1 MLMLKTVTVLEAISK
16 RRRTARPAAHT
27 GLSKNTIFAATHS
40 AEDALVLLDATANG
54 LTAEHAAERLD
65 AAGPNTIEAPTKTLA
80 RRIADAFVD
89 PFAGILAA
97 LALVSL
103 YIDVLAVPEP
113 QRDPSTV
120 IVIGIM
126 LLVSGGM
133 KFIQEAR
140 SGNAAEALKDLVSNT
155 CTALRDGERVEIPF
169 DELVPGDVIRL
180 SAGDMVPA
188 DARVITAR
196 DLFVIESALTGE
208 SEAVEKTTAITVVE
222 SADGSALPLSA
233 CKNIVFTGT
242 SVQNGTAIALVVA
255 TGSDTY
261 LGGIAKMLNGRGE
274 KSAFDRGVSSVS
286 MLLVR
291 LMLVMAP
298 AVFAI
303 NAATKGNVIDAL
315 LFATSVA
322 VGITPQMLPV
332 IVTTSLS
339 QGAKD
344 LARRQVIVKELP
356 AIQNLGAMDVLC
368 CDKTDTLTE
377 DRIVLERYLNTD
389 GNEDARVLRHAFLNS
404 FFQTGLKNLIDLA
417 VIDRADVTPSTV
429 APDSMLGQS
438 LRDRYT
444 KVDEV
449 PFDFSRRRLSVVVA
463 DVQGKTQ
470 MVTKGAAEEM
480 LEICSFVEVD
490 GVAQPLTEDKLAQ
503 IRKQIAGLNA
513 EGLRVI
519 AVAQKTNPRC
529 VGEFGIA
536 DECDMVL
543 MGFLAFLDPPK
554 ASAAGAVAT
563 LEAKGVADEVAV
575 IPLDPKKEEC
585 ATVCEQ
591 IGIDASNV
599 LLGSE
604 IDALDDA
611 ELAERAEKTHL
622 FAKLSPLQKARLVR
636 VMRELLG
643 HTVGFM
649 GDGINDAA
657 AMRASDCGIS
667 VDSAVDIAKES
678 ADIILLQKDLGVLE
692 RGIIEGRRTYG
703 NLLKYLKTTVSSN
716 FGNVLSVTVASL
728 FLPFL
733 PMSALQLVLLSLVY
747 EIVCIA
753 LPWDTVDDAWTARP
767 RAWDAASIK
776 GFMLELGPVSSLFDI
791 VTFAALFFV
800 VCPAAVGAS
809 WSELAAAGDVAGMAT
824 FAALFQSGWFVESMW
839 SQTLVIH
846 MLRSP
851 RLPSPRDHAA
861 PALCALTVLG
871 LALVTWLP
879 ASPIA
884 DALGL
889 MTLPASFFALLIGI
903 VTAYIALTQ
912 LAKRRYIARHG
923 ELL

>member
-54 LTAEHAAERLD
+54 LTVEQATERLN
-65 AAGPNTIEAPTKTLA
+65 AVGPNTIEATTKTLD
-80 RRIADAFVD
+80 RRIADAFID

-155 CTALRDGERVEIPF
+155 CTALRDGGRIEIPF

-188 DARVITAR
+188 DARIITAR

-208 SEAVEKTTAITVVE
+208 SEAVEKTTAVTVVE
-222 SADGSALPLSA
+222 GADGSALPLSA

-242 SVQNGTAIALVVA
+242 SVQNGAAMALVVA

-344 LARRQVIVKELP
+344 LARRQFIVKELP
-356 AIQNLGAMDVLC
+356 AIQNLGAMD
-368 CDKTDTLTE
+368 
-377 DRIVLERYLNTD
+377 
-389 GNEDARVLRHAFLNS
+389 VLRHAFLNS

-463 DVQGKTQ
+463 DAQGKTQ

-480 LEICSFVEVD
+480 LEICSFVEID
-490 GVAQPLTEDKLAQ
+490 GIAQPLTDEKLAQ

-563 LEAKGVADEVAV
+563 LEAKGVAVKVLTGDNDRVA
-575 IPLDPKKEEC
+575 

-622 FAKLSPLQKARLVR
+622 FTKLSPLQKARLVR
-636 VMRELLG
+636 VMREMLG

-800 VCPAAVGAS
+800 VCPAAVDAS
-809 WSELAAAGDVAGMAT
+809 WSELAAAGDVTGMAT

-839 SQTLVIH
+839 SQTLVVH

-851 RLPSPRDHAA
+851 HLPSPRDHAA
-861 PALCALTVLG
+861 PALCVLTVLG

-889 MTLPASFFALLIGI
+889 MPLPTSFFGLLIGI

>member
-1 MLMLKTVTVLEAISK
+1 M
-16 RRRTARPAAHT
+16 
-27 GLSKNTIFAATHS
+27 
-40 AEDALVLLDATANG
+40 
-54 LTAEHAAERLD
+54 
-65 AAGPNTIEAPTKTLA
+65 
-80 RRIADAFVD
+80 
-89 PFAGILAA
+89 
-97 LALVSL
+97 
-103 YIDVLAVPEP
+103 
-113 QRDPSTV
+113 
-120 IVIGIM
+120 
-126 LLVSGGM
+126 
-133 KFIQEAR
+133 
-140 SGNAAEALKDLVSNT
+140 
-155 CTALRDGERVEIPF
+155 
-169 DELVPGDVIRL
+169 
-180 SAGDMVPA
+180 
-188 DARVITAR
+188 
-196 DLFVIESALTGE
+196 
-208 SEAVEKTTAITVVE
+208 
-222 SADGSALPLSA
+222 
-233 CKNIVFTGT
+233 
-242 SVQNGTAIALVVA
+242 
-255 TGSDTY
+255 
-261 LGGIAKMLNGRGE
+261 
-274 KSAFDRGVSSVS
+274 
-286 MLLVR
+286 
-291 LMLVMAP
+291 
-298 AVFAI
+298 
-303 NAATKGNVIDAL
+303 
-315 LFATSVA
+315 
-322 VGITPQMLPV
+322 
-332 IVTTSLS
+332 
-339 QGAKD
+339 
-344 LARRQVIVKELP
+344 
-356 AIQNLGAMDVLC
+356 
-368 CDKTDTLTE
+368 
-377 DRIVLERYLNTD
+377 
-389 GNEDARVLRHAFLNS
+389 LRHAFLNS

-449 PFDFSRRRLSVVVA
+449 PFDFSRRRLSVVVSDA
-463 DVQGKTQ
+463 QGKTQ

-480 LEICSFVEVD
+480 LEICSFVEVN
-490 GVAQPLTEDKLAQ
+490 GIARPLAEDKLAQ
-503 IRKQIAGLNA
+503 IRKQVADLNA

-519 AVAQKTNPRC
+519 AVAQKTDPRC
-529 VGEFGIA
+529 VGEFSIA

-563 LEAKGVADEVAV
+563 LEAKGVAVKVLTGDNDRVA
-575 IPLDPKKEEC
+575 

-604 IDALDDA
+604 IDALDDT

-800 VCPAAVGAS
+800 MCPAAVDAS
-809 WSELAAAGDVAGMAT
+809 WPELAAAGDVAGMAT

-839 SQTLVIH
+839 SQTLVVH

-851 RLPSPRDHAA
+851 HLPSPRDHAA
-861 PALCALTVLG
+861 PALCVLTVLG

-889 MTLPASFFALLIGI
+889 MPLPPSFFALLIGI
-903 VTAYIALTQ
+903 VAAYIALTQ
-912 LAKRRYIARHG
+912 LTKRRFIARHG

>member
-1 MLMLKTVTVLEAISK
+1 MLMLKTVTVLEAISR
-16 RRRTARPAAHT
+16 RRRTAHPAAHT

-40 AEDALVLLDATANG
+40 AEDALVLLYATANG
-54 LTAEHAAERLD
+54 LTVEQATERLN
-65 AAGPNTIEAPTKTLA
+65 AVGPNTIEATTKTLA
-80 RRIADAFVD
+80 RRIADAFID

-155 CTALRDGERVEIPF
+155 CTALRDGERIEIPF

-188 DARVITAR
+188 DARIITAR

-208 SEAVEKTTAITVVE
+208 SEAVEKTAAAVE
-222 SADGSALPLSA
+222 GADGSALPLSA

-242 SVQNGTAIALVVA
+242 SVQNGAAMALVVA

-368 CDKTDTLTE
+368 CDKTGTLTE

-463 DVQGKTQ
+463 DAQGKTQ

-490 GVAQPLTEDKLAQ
+490 GIAQPLTDEKLAQ
-503 IRKQIAGLNA
+503 IRKQVAGLNA

-563 LEAKGVADEVAV
+563 LEAKGVAVKVLTGDNDRVA
-575 IPLDPKKEEC
+575 

-636 VMRELLG
+636 VMREMLG

-800 VCPAAVGAS
+800 VCPAAVDAS
-809 WSELAAAGDVAGMAT
+809 WSELAAAGDVAGMVT

-839 SQTLVIH
+839 SQTLVVH

-851 RLPSPRDHAA
+851 HLPSPRDHAA
-861 PALCALTVLG
+861 PALCVLTVLG

-884 DALGL
+884 DTLGL
-889 MTLPASFFALLIGI
+889 MPLPTSFFGLLIGI

>member
-1 MLMLKTVTVLEAISK
+1 MDMFFGSYAGDLAIDL
-16 RRRTARPAAHT
+16 
-27 GLSKNTIFAATHS
+27 G
-40 AEDALVLLDATANG
+40 TAN
-54 LTAEHAAERLD
+54 T
-65 AAGPNTIEAPTKTLA
+65 
-80 RRIADAFVD
+80 
-89 PFAGILAA
+89 
-97 LALVSL
+97 LVS
-103 YIDVLAVPEP
+103 V
-113 QRDPSTV
+113 RGKG
-120 IVIGIM
+120 IVIREP
-126 LLVSGGM
+126 S
-133 KFIQEAR
+133 
-140 SGNAAEALKDLVSNT
+140 
-155 CTALRDGERVEIPF
+155 
-169 DELVPGDVIRL
+169 
-180 SAGDMVPA
+180 
-188 DARVITAR
+188 
-196 DLFVIESALTGE
+196 
-208 SEAVEKTTAITVVE
+208 
-222 SADGSALPLSA
+222 
-233 CKNIVFTGT
+233 
-242 SVQNGTAIALVVA
+242 VVA
-255 TGSDTY
+255 
-261 LGGIAKMLNGRGE
+261 
-274 KSAFDRGVSSVS
+274 
-286 MLLVR
+286 
-291 LMLVMAP
+291 
-298 AVFAI
+298 
-303 NAATKGNVIDAL
+303 IDKNDERIL
-315 LFATSVA
+315 A
-322 VGITPQMLPV
+322 VGIEAKRMLGRTPGNIVAVRPLKDGVIADFDVTEAMLRYFIDKASEKRYPWTPRPRVVVCVPSGVTSVEKRAVFEATIQAGARQAYLIEEPMAAAIGADLPV
-332 IVTTSLS
+332 EEPTGSMVIDIGGGTTE
-339 QGAKD
+339 
-344 LARRQVIVKELP
+344 V
-356 AIQNLGAMDVLC
+356 
-368 CDKTDTLTE
+368 
-377 DRIVLERYLNTD
+377 
-389 GNEDARVLRHAFLNS
+389 
-404 FFQTGLKNLIDLA
+404 A
-417 VIDRADVTPSTV
+417 VIA
-429 APDSMLGQS
+429 MG
-438 LRDRYT
+438 
-444 KVDEV
+444 
-449 PFDFSRRRLSVVVA
+449 
-463 DVQGKTQ
+463 GI
-470 MVTKGAAEEM
+470 
-480 LEICSFVEVD
+480 EICSFIEVD
-490 GVAQPLTEDKLAQ
+490 GIARPLAEDKLAQ
-503 IRKQIAGLNA
+503 IRKQVADLNA

-519 AVAQKTNPRC
+519 AVAQKTDPRC

-563 LEAKGVADEVAV
+563 LEAKGVAVKVLTGDNDRVA
-575 IPLDPKKEEC
+575 

-636 VMRELLG
+636 VMREMLD

-753 LPWDTVDDAWTARP
+753 LPWDTVDDVWTARP
-767 RAWDAASIK
+767 RSWDAASIK

-809 WSELAAAGDVAGMAT
+809 WSELAAAGDAAGMAA

-861 PALCALTVLG
+861 PALCALTVLD

-889 MTLPASFFALLIGI
+889 MALPASFFALLVGI

>member
-1 MLMLKTVTVLEAISK
+1 
-16 RRRTARPAAHT
+16 
-27 GLSKNTIFAATHS
+27 
-40 AEDALVLLDATANG
+40 
-54 LTAEHAAERLD
+54 
-65 AAGPNTIEAPTKTLA
+65 
-80 RRIADAFVD
+80 
-89 PFAGILAA
+89 
-97 LALVSL
+97 
-103 YIDVLAVPEP
+103 
-113 QRDPSTV
+113 
-120 IVIGIM
+120 
-126 LLVSGGM
+126 
-133 KFIQEAR
+133 
-140 SGNAAEALKDLVSNT
+140 
-155 CTALRDGERVEIPF
+155 
-169 DELVPGDVIRL
+169 
-180 SAGDMVPA
+180 
-188 DARVITAR
+188 
-196 DLFVIESALTGE
+196 
-208 SEAVEKTTAITVVE
+208 
-222 SADGSALPLSA
+222 
-233 CKNIVFTGT
+233 
-242 SVQNGTAIALVVA
+242 
-255 TGSDTY
+255 
-261 LGGIAKMLNGRGE
+261 MLNGRGE

-368 CDKTDTLTE
+368 CDKTGTLTE

-389 GNEDARVLRHAFLNS
+389 GNEDVRVLRHAFLNS

-417 VIDRADVTPSTV
+417 VIDRADVTPSAA

-463 DVQGKTQ
+463 DAQGKTQ

-480 LEICSFVEVD
+480 LEICPFVEVD
-490 GVAQPLTEDKLAQ
+490 GAAQPFTEDKLAQ
-503 IRKQIAGLNA
+503 IRKQVAGLNA

-563 LEAKGVADEVAV
+563 LEAKGVAVKVLTGDNDRVA
-575 IPLDPKKEEC
+575 

-611 ELAERAEKTHL
+611 ELAERAEHTHL

-678 ADIILLQKDLGVLE
+678 ADIILLQKDLDVLE

-791 VTFAALFFV
+791 VTFAVLFFV
-800 VCPAAVGAS
+800 VCPAAVGSS
-809 WSELAAAGDVAGMAT
+809 WAELAAVGDVAGMAAFT
-824 FAALFQSGWFVESMW
+824 ALFQSGWFVESMW

-851 RLPSPRDHAA
+851 RLPSARDHAA

-871 LALVTWLP
+871 LVLVTWLP

-884 DALGL
+884 DALDL
-889 MTLPASFFALLIGI
+889 MPLPPSFFALLVSI
-903 VTAYIALTQ
+903 VAAYIALTQ
-912 LAKRRYIARHG
+912 LAKRRHIARHG

>member
-1 MLMLKTVTVLEAISK
+1 MLMLKTATVLEAISK
-16 RRRTARPAAHT
+16 RRRTARPAART

-54 LTAEHAAERLD
+54 LTAEQATERLD
-65 AAGPNTIEAPTKTLA
+65 ASGPNTIEAPTKTLA
-80 RRIADAFVD
+80 RRIADAFID

-155 CTALRDGERVEIPF
+155 CTTLRDGERIEIPF

-188 DARVITAR
+188 DARIITAR

-208 SEAVEKTTAITVVE
+208 SEAVEKTTAVTVVE
-222 SADGSALPLSA
+222 GADGSALPLSA

-242 SVQNGTAIALVVA
+242 SVQNGAAMALVVA

-274 KSAFDRGVSSVS
+274 KNAFNRGVSSVS

-303 NAATKGNVIDAL
+303 NATTKGSVIDAL

-368 CDKTDTLTE
+368 CDKIGTLTE
-377 DRIVLERYLNTD
+377 DRIVLERYLSTD

-429 APDSMLGQS
+429 VPDSMLGQS

-463 DVQGKTQ
+463 DAQGKTQ

-490 GVAQPLTEDKLAQ
+490 GIAQPLTDEKLAQ
-503 IRKQIAGLNA
+503 IRKQVAGLNA

-563 LEAKGVADEVAV
+563 LEAKGVAVKVLTGDNDRVA
-575 IPLDPKKEEC
+575 

-636 VMRELLG
+636 VMREMLG

-800 VCPAAVGAS
+800 VCPAAVDAS
-809 WSELAAAGDVAGMAT
+809 WSELAAAGDVAGMVT

-839 SQTLVIH
+839 SQTLVVH

-851 RLPSPRDHAA
+851 HLPSPRDHAA
-861 PALCALTVLG
+861 PASCVLTVLG

-889 MTLPASFFALLIGI
+889 MPLPTSFFGLLIGI

>member
-1 MLMLKTVTVLEAISK
+1 MLMLKTATVLEVISK

-40 AEDALVLLDATANG
+40 AEDALVLLDATADG

-80 RRIADAFVD
+80 RRIADAFID

-126 LLVSGGM
+126 LLVSGSM

-155 CTALRDGERVEIPF
+155 CCALRDGERIEIPF

-188 DARVITAR
+188 DARIITAR

-208 SEAVEKTTAITVVE
+208 SKAVEKTAAITVAE
-222 SADGSALPLSA
+222 GAGSSALPLSA

-303 NAATKGNVIDAL
+303 NAATKGSVIDAL

-368 CDKTDTLTE
+368 CDKTGTLTE

-429 APDSMLGQS
+429 APDSTLGQS

-463 DVQGKTQ
+463 DAQGKTQ

-490 GVAQPLTEDKLAQ
+490 CVAQPLSENKLA
-503 IRKQIAGLNA
+503 
-513 EGLRVI
+513 
-519 AVAQKTNPRC
+519 
-529 VGEFGIA
+529 
-536 DECDMVL
+536 
-543 MGFLAFLDPPK
+543 
-554 ASAAGAVAT
+554 
-563 LEAKGVADEVAV
+563 
-575 IPLDPKKEEC
+575 
-585 ATVCEQ
+585 
-591 IGIDASNV
+591 
-599 LLGSE
+599 
-604 IDALDDA
+604 
-611 ELAERAEKTHL
+611 
-622 FAKLSPLQKARLVR
+622 
-636 VMRELLG
+636 
-643 HTVGFM
+643 
-649 GDGINDAA
+649 
-657 AMRASDCGIS
+657 
-667 VDSAVDIAKES
+667 
-678 ADIILLQKDLGVLE
+678 
-692 RGIIEGRRTYG
+692 
-703 NLLKYLKTTVSSN
+703 
-716 FGNVLSVTVASL
+716 
-728 FLPFL
+728 
-733 PMSALQLVLLSLVY
+733 
-747 EIVCIA
+747 
-753 LPWDTVDDAWTARP
+753 
-767 RAWDAASIK
+767 
-776 GFMLELGPVSSLFDI
+776 
-791 VTFAALFFV
+791 
-800 VCPAAVGAS
+800 
-809 WSELAAAGDVAGMAT
+809 
-824 FAALFQSGWFVESMW
+824 
-839 SQTLVIH
+839 
-846 MLRSP
+846 
-851 RLPSPRDHAA
+851 
-861 PALCALTVLG
+861 
-871 LALVTWLP
+871 
-879 ASPIA
+879 
-884 DALGL
+884 
-889 MTLPASFFALLIGI
+889 
-903 VTAYIALTQ
+903 
-912 LAKRRYIARHG
+912 
-923 ELL
+923 

>member
-1 MLMLKTVTVLEAISK
+1 MLMLKTATVLEAISK
-16 RRRTARPAAHT
+16 RRRTARPAAHA

-40 AEDALVLLDATANG
+40 AEDPLVLLDATAGG
-54 LTAEHAAERLD
+54 LTAELAAERLS
-65 AAGPNTIEAPTKTLA
+65 AVGPNTIEAPTKTLA
-80 RRIADAFVD
+80 RRIADAFID

-155 CTALRDGERVEIPF
+155 CCALRDGERLEIPF

-188 DARVITAR
+188 DARIITAR
-196 DLFVIESALTGE
+196 DLFAIESALTGE
-208 SEAVEKTTAITVVE
+208 SNAVEKTASAAVVE
-222 SADGSALPLSA
+222 GANGSALPLSA

-242 SVQNGTAIALVVA
+242 SVQNGTAMALVVA

-261 LGGIAKMLNGRGE
+261 LGGIAKMLNGHGE

-368 CDKTDTLTE
+368 CDKTGTLTE
-377 DRIVLERYLNTD
+377 DHIVLERYLNTD
-389 GNEDARVLRHAFLNS
+389 GNEDVRVLRHAFLNS

-417 VIDRADVTPSTV
+417 VIDRADVTPSAT
-429 APDSMLGQS
+429 APGSMLGQS

-444 KVDEV
+444 KIDEV

-463 DVQGKTQ
+463 DAQGKTQ

-480 LEICSFVEVD
+480 LEICSFIEVD
-490 GVAQPLTEDKLAQ
+490 GAAQPLTEDKLAQ
-503 IRKQIAGLNA
+503 IRKQVAGLNA

-563 LEAKGVADEVAV
+563 LEAKGVAVKVLTGDNDRVA
-575 IPLDPKKEEC
+575 

-611 ELAERAEKTHL
+611 ELAERAENTHL

-636 VMRELLG
+636 VMRELLD

-791 VTFAALFFV
+791 ATFAALFFV

-809 WSELAAAGDVAGMAT
+809 WAELAAIGDVAGMAAFT
-824 FAALFQSGWFVESMW
+824 ALFQSGWFVESMW
-839 SQTLVIH
+839 SQTLVVH

-851 RLPSPRDHAA
+851 RLPRPRDHAA
-861 PALCALTVLG
+861 PALCLLTVLG
-871 LALVTWLP
+871 LVLVTWLP

-884 DALGL
+884 DALSL
-889 MTLPASFFALLIGI
+889 MPLPPIFFALLIGI
-903 VTAYIALTQ
+903 VAAYIALTQ

>member
-1 MLMLKTVTVLEAISK
+1 MLMLKTATVLEAISK

-27 GLSKNTIFAATHS
+27 GLAKNTIFAATHS
-40 AEDALVLLDATANG
+40 ADDALVLLDATADG

-80 RRIADAFVD
+80 RRIADAFID

-120 IVIGIM
+120 IVICIM

-140 SGNAAEALKDLVSNT
+140 GGNAAEALKDLVSNT
-155 CTALRDGERVEIPF
+155 CCALRGGERLEIPF

-188 DARVITAR
+188 DARIITAR

-208 SEAVEKTTAITVVE
+208 SEAVEKTAATTIVE
-222 SADGSALPLSA
+222 GADSSALPLSA

-242 SVQNGTAIALVVA
+242 SVQNGTAMALVVA

-368 CDKTDTLTE
+368 CDKTGTLTE

-438 LRDRYT
+438 LRDRYA

-463 DVQGKTQ
+463 DAQGKTQ

-480 LEICSFVEVD
+480 LEICSFVEAD
-490 GVAQPLTEDKLAQ
+490 GIAQPLTDEKLAQ
-503 IRKQIAGLNA
+503 IRKQVAGLNA

-519 AVAQKTNPRC
+519 AVAQKTDPRC

-563 LEAKGVADEVAV
+563 LEAKGVAVKVLTGDNDRVA
-575 IPLDPKKEEC
+575 

-611 ELAERAEKTHL
+611 ELAERAENTHL

-716 FGNVLSVTVASL
+716 FGNVLSVTAASL

-753 LPWDTVDDAWTARP
+753 LPWDTVDNAWTARP

-861 PALCALTVLG
+861 PALCVLTVLG

-889 MTLPASFFALLIGI
+889 MPLPTSFFALLIGI
-903 VTAYIALTQ
+903 VGSYVALTQ

>member
-54 LTAEHAAERLD
+54 LTVEQATERLN
-65 AAGPNTIEAPTKTLA
+65 AVGPNTIEATTKTLA
-80 RRIADAFVD
+80 RRIADAFID

-120 IVIGIM
+120 IVIGTM

-155 CTALRDGERVEIPF
+155 CTALRDGERIEIPF

-188 DARVITAR
+188 DARIITAR

-208 SEAVEKTTAITVVE
+208 SEAVEKTTAVTVVE
-222 SADGSALPLSA
+222 GADGSALPLSA

-242 SVQNGTAIALVVA
+242 SVQNGAAMALVVA

-368 CDKTDTLTE
+368 CDKTGTLTE

-463 DVQGKTQ
+463 DAQGKTQ
-470 MVTKGAAEEM
+470 MLTKGAAEEM
-480 LEICSFVEVD
+480 LEICSFVEID
-490 GVAQPLTEDKLAQ
+490 GIAQPLTKDRLAQ

-536 DECDMVL
+536 DECDMAL

-563 LEAKGVADEVAV
+563 LEAKGVAVKVLTGDNDRVA
-575 IPLDPKKEEC
+575 

-591 IGIDASNV
+591 IG
-599 LLGSE
+599 

-636 VMRELLG
+636 VMREMLG

-800 VCPAAVGAS
+800 VCPAAVDAS

-839 SQTLVIH
+839 SQTLVVH
-846 MLRSP
+846 MLRSQH
-851 RLPSPRDHAA
+851 LPSPRDHAA
-861 PALCALTVLG
+861 PALCVLTVLG

-889 MTLPASFFALLIGI
+889 MPLPTSFFGLLIGI

>member
-1 MLMLKTVTVLEAISK
+1 MLMLKTATVLEVISK

-27 GLSKNTIFAATHS
+27 GLTKNTIFAATHS
-40 AEDALVLLDATANG
+40 AEDTLVLLDATADG
-54 LTAEHAAERLD
+54 LTAEHAADRLD

-89 PFAGILAA
+89 PFAGILAV

-126 LLVSGGM
+126 LVVSGGM

-155 CTALRDGERVEIPF
+155 CTALRDGERIEIPF
-169 DELVPGDVIRL
+169 DELVPGDMIRL

-188 DARVITAR
+188 DARIITAR

-208 SEAVEKTTAITVVE
+208 SEAVEKTAAAVDGAT
-222 SADGSALPLSA
+222 DGSVLPLCA

-242 SVQNGTAIALVVA
+242 SVQNGTAMALIVA

-368 CDKTDTLTE
+368 CDKTGTLTE
-377 DRIVLERYLNTD
+377 DRIVLERYLDTD

-417 VIDRADVTPSTV
+417 VIDRADVTPSTI

-449 PFDFSRRRLSVVVA
+449 PFDFARRRLSVVVA
-463 DVQGKTQ
+463 DAQGKTQ

-480 LEICSFVEVD
+480 LEICSFVEVN
-490 GVAQPLTEDKLAQ
+490 GIAQPLAEDKLAQ
-503 IRKQIAGLNA
+503 IRKQVADLNA

-563 LEAKGVADEVAV
+563 LEAKGVAVKVLTGDNDRVA
-575 IPLDPKKEEC
+575 

-753 LPWDTVDDAWTARP
+753 LPWDTVDDAWTACP

-791 VTFAALFFV
+791 ATFAALFFV
-800 VCPAAVGAS
+800 VCPAAVGTS
-809 WSELAAAGDVAGMAT
+809 WAELAAAGNVAGMAT

-861 PALCALTVLG
+861 PALCVLTVLG

-889 MTLPASFFALLIGI
+889 MPLPPSFFALLIGI
-903 VTAYIALTQ
+903 VAAYIALTQ

>member
-1 MLMLKTVTVLEAISK
+1 MLMLKTVTVLEAISR
-16 RRRTARPAAHT
+16 RRRTAHPAAHT

-40 AEDALVLLDATANG
+40 AEDALVLLYATANG
-54 LTAEHAAERLD
+54 LTVEQATERLN
-65 AAGPNTIEAPTKTLA
+65 AVGPNTIEATTKTLA
-80 RRIADAFVD
+80 RRIADAFID

-155 CTALRDGERVEIPF
+155 CTALRDGERIEIPF

-188 DARVITAR
+188 DARIITAR

-208 SEAVEKTTAITVVE
+208 SEAVEKTAAAVE
-222 SADGSALPLSA
+222 GADGSALPLSA

-242 SVQNGTAIALVVA
+242 SVQNGAAMALVVA

-368 CDKTDTLTE
+368 CDKTGTLTE

-463 DVQGKTQ
+463 DAQGKTQ

-490 GVAQPLTEDKLAQ
+490 GIAQPLTDEKLAQ
-503 IRKQIAGLNA
+503 IRKQVAGLNA

-563 LEAKGVADEVAV
+563 LEAKGVAVKVLTGDNDRVA
-575 IPLDPKKEEC
+575 

-636 VMRELLG
+636 VMREMLG

-800 VCPAAVGAS
+800 VCPAAVDAS
-809 WSELAAAGDVAGMAT
+809 WSELAAAGDVAGMVT

-839 SQTLVIH
+839 SQTLVVH

-851 RLPSPRDHAA
+851 HLPSPRDHAA
-861 PALCALTVLG
+861 PALCVLTVLG

-889 MTLPASFFALLIGI
+889 MPLPTSFFGLLIGI
-903 VTAYIALTQ
+903 ATAYIALTQ

>member
-54 LTAEHAAERLD
+54 LTVEQATERLN
-65 AAGPNTIEAPTKTLA
+65 AVGPNTIEATTKTLA
-80 RRIADAFVD
+80 RRIADAFID

-120 IVIGIM
+120 IVIGTM

-155 CTALRDGERVEIPF
+155 CTALRDGERIEIPF

-188 DARVITAR
+188 DARIITAR

-208 SEAVEKTTAITVVE
+208 SEAVEKTTAVTVVE
-222 SADGSALPLSA
+222 GADGSALPLSA

-242 SVQNGTAIALVVA
+242 SVQNGAAMALVVA

-368 CDKTDTLTE
+368 CDKTGTLTE

-463 DVQGKTQ
+463 DAQGKTQ

-480 LEICSFVEVD
+480 LEICSFVEID
-490 GVAQPLTEDKLAQ
+490 GIAQPLTDEKLAQ

-529 VGEFGIA
+529 VGEFSIA

-554 ASAAGAVAT
+554 ASVAGAVAT
-563 LEAKGVADEVAV
+563 LEAKGVAVKVLTGDNDRVA
-575 IPLDPKKEEC
+575 

-604 IDALDDA
+604 IDTLDDA

-636 VMRELLG
+636 VMREMLG

-716 FGNVLSVTVASL
+716 FGNVLSVTVAGL

-800 VCPAAVGAS
+800 VCPAAVDAS

-839 SQTLVIH
+839 SQTLVVH

-851 RLPSPRDHAA
+851 HLPSPRDHAA
-861 PALCALTVLG
+861 PALCVLTVLG

-912 LAKRRYIARHG
+912 LAKRRYIVRHG

>member
-1 MLMLKTVTVLEAISK
+1 MLMLKTATVLEAISK
-16 RRRTARPAAHT
+16 RRHTARPAAHA

-54 LTAEHAAERLD
+54 LTAEQATERLD
-65 AAGPNTIEAPTKTLA
+65 TSGPNTIEAPTKTPA
-80 RRIADAFVD
+80 RRIADAFID

-97 LALVSL
+97 LALISL

-113 QRDPSTV
+113 QRDPSAV

-155 CTALRDGERVEIPF
+155 CTALRDGERIKIPF

-180 SAGDMVPA
+180 SAGNMVPA

-196 DLFVIESALTGE
+196 DLFVIESAFTGE
-208 SEAVEKTTAITVVE
+208 SEAVEKTAAVTVVE

-233 CKNIVFTGT
+233 CRNIVFTGT
-242 SVQNGTAIALVVA
+242 SVQNGTAMALVVA

-261 LGGIAKMLNGRGE
+261 LGGIAKMLSGRGE

-356 AIQNLGAMDVLC
+356 AIQNLGAMDILC
-368 CDKTDTLTE
+368 CDKTGTLTE

-449 PFDFSRRRLSVVVA
+449 PFDFSRRRLSVVVSDA
-463 DVQGKTQ
+463 QGKTQ

-480 LEICSFVEVD
+480 LEICSFVEVN
-490 GVAQPLTEDKLAQ
+490 GIARPLAEDKLAQ
-503 IRKQIAGLNA
+503 IRKQIANLNA

-519 AVAQKTNPRC
+519 AVAQKTDPRC

-563 LEAKGVADEVAV
+563 LEAKGVAVKVLTGDNDRVA
-575 IPLDPKKEEC
+575 
-585 ATVCEQ
+585 ATVCKQ

-604 IDALDDA
+604 IDALDDT

-636 VMRELLG
+636 VMREMLD

-753 LPWDTVDDAWTARP
+753 LPWDTVDDVWTARP

-809 WSELAAAGDVAGMAT
+809 WAELAATSNVAGMAA

>member
-1 MLMLKTVTVLEAISK
+1 MLMLKTATVLEAISK
-16 RRRTARPAAHT
+16 RRHTARPAAHA

-54 LTAEHAAERLD
+54 LTAEQATERLD
-65 AAGPNTIEAPTKTLA
+65 ASGPNTIEAPTKTPA
-80 RRIADAFVD
+80 RRIADAFID

-120 IVIGIM
+120 IVIVIM

-140 SGNAAEALKDLVSNT
+140 GGNAAKALKDLVSNT
-155 CTALRDGERVEIPF
+155 CTALRDGELIEIPF

-208 SEAVEKTTAITVVE
+208 SEAVEKTAAVTVVE
-222 SADGSALPLSA
+222 GTDGSALPLSA

-242 SVQNGTAIALVVA
+242 SVQNGTAMALVVA
-255 TGSDTY
+255 TGSNTY
-261 LGGIAKMLNGRGE
+261 LGGIAKILNGRGE

-368 CDKTDTLTE
+368 CDKTGTLTE

-429 APDSMLGQS
+429 ASDSMLGQS

-463 DVQGKTQ
+463 DAQGKTQ

-480 LEICSFVEVD
+480 LEICSFVEVN
-490 GVAQPLTEDKLAQ
+490 GIARPLAEDKLAQ
-503 IRKQIAGLNA
+503 IRKQVADLNA

-519 AVAQKTNPRC
+519 AVAQKTDPRC
-529 VGEFGIA
+529 VGEFSIA

-563 LEAKGVADEVAV
+563 LEAKGVAVKVLTGDNDRVA
-575 IPLDPKKEEC
+575 

-716 FGNVLSVTVASL
+716 FGNVLSVTAASL

-800 VCPAAVGAS
+800 VCPAAVGTS
-809 WSELAAAGDVAGMAT
+809 WSELAAAGNVAGMAT

-851 RLPSPRDHAA
+851 RLPSLRDHAA
-861 PALCALTVLG
+861 PALCVLTVLG

-889 MTLPASFFALLIGI
+889 MTLPTSFFALLIGI

>member
-54 LTAEHAAERLD
+54 LAVEQATERLN
-65 AAGPNTIEAPTKTLA
+65 AVGPNTIEATTKTLA
-80 RRIADAFVD
+80 RRIADAFID

-155 CTALRDGERVEIPF
+155 CTALRDGGRIEIPF

-188 DARVITAR
+188 DARIITAR

-208 SEAVEKTTAITVVE
+208 SEAVEKTAAITVVE
-222 SADGSALPLSA
+222 GADGSALPLSA

-242 SVQNGTAIALVVA
+242 SVQNGAAMALVVA

-368 CDKTDTLTE
+368 CDKTGTLTE

-463 DVQGKTQ
+463 DAQGKTQ

-480 LEICSFVEVD
+480 LEICSFVEID
-490 GVAQPLTEDKLAQ
+490 GIAQPLTDEKLAQ

-563 LEAKGVADEVAV
+563 LEAKGVAVKVLTGDNDRVA
-575 IPLDPKKEEC
+575 

-611 ELAERAEKTHL
+611 ELAERAEKTNL

-636 VMRELLG
+636 VMREMLG

-649 GDGINDAA
+649 GDGINAA

-767 RAWDAASIK
+767 RARDAASIK

-800 VCPAAVGAS
+800 VCPATVGAS
-809 WSELAAAGDVAGMAT
+809 WSELAAAGDVAGMTT
-824 FAALFQSGWFVESMW
+824 FAAIFQSGWFVESMW
-839 SQTLVIH
+839 SQTLVVH

-851 RLPSPRDHAA
+851 HLPSPRDHAA
-861 PALCALTVLG
+861 PALCVLTVLG

-889 MTLPASFFALLIGI
+889 MALPASFFALLIGI

>member
-1 MLMLKTVTVLEAISK
+1 MLMLKTATVLEAISK

-27 GLSKNTIFAATHS
+27 GMSKNTIFAATHS
-40 AEDALVLLDATANG
+40 AEDALVLLDATADG
-54 LTAEHAAERLD
+54 LTAEHAAERLS
-65 AAGPNTIEAPTKTLA
+65 AVGPNTIEAPTKTLA

-103 YIDVLAVPEP
+103 YIDVLAVPEL

-140 SGNAAEALKDLVSNT
+140 SGNAAEALKDLVSST
-155 CTALRDGERVEIPF
+155 CCALRDGERVEIPF

-188 DARVITAR
+188 DARIITAR

-208 SEAVEKTTAITVVE
+208 SEAVEKTAAAAG
-222 SADGSALPLSA
+222 ADSSALPLSA

-242 SVQNGTAIALVVA
+242 SVQNGTAMALVVA

-298 AVFAI
+298 AVFTI

-368 CDKTDTLTE
+368 CDKTGTLTE

-429 APDSMLGQS
+429 APDAMLGQS

-463 DVQGKTQ
+463 DAQGKTQ

-480 LEICSFVEVD
+480 LEICSFVEVS
-490 GVAQPLTEDKLAQ
+490 GIVQPLADEELAQ
-503 IRKQIAGLNA
+503 IRKQVVGLNA
-513 EGLRVI
+513 EGMRVI

-563 LEAKGVADEVAV
+563 LEAKGVAVKVLTGDNDRVA
-575 IPLDPKKEEC
+575 

-791 VTFAALFFV
+791 ATFAALFFV

-809 WSELAAAGDVAGMAT
+809 WSELAAAGNVAGMTA

-851 RLPSPRDHAA
+851 RLPSLRDHAA

-889 MTLPASFFALLIGI
+889 MALPASFFALLVGI

-912 LAKRRYIARHG
+912 LAKCHYIARHG

>member
-1 MLMLKTVTVLEAISK
+1 
-16 RRRTARPAAHT
+16 
-27 GLSKNTIFAATHS
+27 
-40 AEDALVLLDATANG
+40 
-54 LTAEHAAERLD
+54 
-65 AAGPNTIEAPTKTLA
+65 
-80 RRIADAFVD
+80 
-89 PFAGILAA
+89 
-97 LALVSL
+97 
-103 YIDVLAVPEP
+103 
-113 QRDPSTV
+113 
-120 IVIGIM
+120 
-126 LLVSGGM
+126 
-133 KFIQEAR
+133 
-140 SGNAAEALKDLVSNT
+140 
-155 CTALRDGERVEIPF
+155 
-169 DELVPGDVIRL
+169 
-180 SAGDMVPA
+180 
-188 DARVITAR
+188 
-196 DLFVIESALTGE
+196 
-208 SEAVEKTTAITVVE
+208 
-222 SADGSALPLSA
+222 
-233 CKNIVFTGT
+233 
-242 SVQNGTAIALVVA
+242 
-255 TGSDTY
+255 
-261 LGGIAKMLNGRGE
+261 
-274 KSAFDRGVSSVS
+274 
-286 MLLVR
+286 
-291 LMLVMAP
+291 
-298 AVFAI
+298 
-303 NAATKGNVIDAL
+303 
-315 LFATSVA
+315 
-322 VGITPQMLPV
+322 
-332 IVTTSLS
+332 
-339 QGAKD
+339 
-344 LARRQVIVKELP
+344 
-356 AIQNLGAMDVLC
+356 
-368 CDKTDTLTE
+368 
-377 DRIVLERYLNTD
+377 
-389 GNEDARVLRHAFLNS
+389 
-404 FFQTGLKNLIDLA
+404 
-417 VIDRADVTPSTV
+417 
-429 APDSMLGQS
+429 MLGQS

-463 DVQGKTQ
+463 DAQGKTQ

-490 GVAQPLTEDKLAQ
+490 GIAQPLTDDKLAQ
-503 IRKQIAGLNA
+503 IRKQVARLND

-519 AVAQKTNPRC
+519 AVAQKTSPRT

-536 DECDMVL
+536 DEYDMVL

-563 LEAKGVADEVAV
+563 LEAKGVAVKVLTGDNDRVA
-575 IPLDPKKEEC
+575 

-611 ELAERAEKTHL
+611 ELAERAKKTHL

-753 LPWDTVDDAWTARP
+753 LPWDTVDDAWTACP

-809 WSELAAAGDVAGMAT
+809 WAELAAAGNVAGMAT
-824 FAALFQSGWFVESMW
+824 FAAIFQSGWFVESMW

-851 RLPSPRDHAA
+851 RLPSSRDHAA
-861 PALCALTVLG
+861 PALCVPTVLG

-889 MTLPASFFALLIGI
+889 MTLPAIFFALLIGI
-903 VTAYIALTQ
+903 VAAYIALTQ

>member
-65 AAGPNTIEAPTKTLA
+65 ATGSNTIEAPTKTLA

-89 PFAGILAA
+89 PFAGILAS

-155 CTALRDGERVEIPF
+155 CTVLRDGERIEILF
-169 DELVPGDVIRL
+169 DELAPGDVIRL

-208 SEAVEKTTAITVVE
+208 SEAVEKTAATTVVDG
-222 SADGSALPLSA
+222 ADGSALPLSA

-242 SVQNGTAIALVVA
+242 SVQNGTAMALVVA

-298 AVFAI
+298 AAVFAI

-368 CDKTDTLTE
+368 CDKTGTLTE
-377 DRIVLERYLNTD
+377 DCIVLERYLNAD
-389 GNEDARVLRHAFLNS
+389 GNEDTRVLRHAFLNS

-429 APDSMLGQS
+429 VPDSMLGQS

-463 DVQGKTQ
+463 DAQGKTQ

-490 GVAQPLTEDKLAQ
+490 GIAQPLTDEKLAQ
-503 IRKQIAGLNA
+503 IRKRVDGLNA

-519 AVAQKTNPRC
+519 AVAQKTDPRC

-563 LEAKGVADEVAV
+563 LEAKGVAVKVLTGDNDRVA
-575 IPLDPKKEEC
+575 

-599 LLGSE
+599 LLGPE

-800 VCPAAVGAS
+800 VCPATVGAS
-809 WSELAAAGDVAGMAT
+809 WSELAGTGNVAGIAT

-889 MTLPASFFALLIGI
+889 MTLPTSFFALLIGI

>member
-54 LTAEHAAERLD
+54 LTVEQATERLN
-65 AAGPNTIEAPTKTLA
+65 AVGPNTIEATTKTLA
-80 RRIADAFVD
+80 RRIADAFID

-155 CTALRDGERVEIPF
+155 CCALRDGGRIEIPF

-188 DARVITAR
+188 DARIITAR

-208 SEAVEKTTAITVVE
+208 SEAVEKTTAVTVVE
-222 SADGSALPLSA
+222 GADGSALPLSA

-242 SVQNGTAIALVVA
+242 SVQNGAAMALVVA

-368 CDKTDTLTE
+368 CDKTGTLTE

-429 APDSMLGQS
+429 VPDSMLGQS
-438 LRDRYT
+438 LRERYT

-463 DVQGKTQ
+463 DAQGKTQ

-480 LEICSFVEVD
+480 LEICSFVEID
-490 GVAQPLTEDKLAQ
+490 GIAQPPTDEKLAQ
-503 IRKQIAGLNA
+503 IRKQIVGLNA

-563 LEAKGVADEVAV
+563 LEAKGVAVKVLTGDNDRVA
-575 IPLDPKKEEC
+575 

-611 ELAERAEKTHL
+611 GLAERAEKTHL

-657 AMRASDCGIS
+657 MRASDCGIS

-678 ADIILLQKDLGVLE
+678 ADIILLQKDLGMLE

-753 LPWDTVDDAWTARP
+753 LPWDTVDDAWTACP

-800 VCPAAVGAS
+800 VCPAAVDAS

-839 SQTLVIH
+839 SQTLVVH

-851 RLPSPRDHAA
+851 HLPSPRDHAA
-861 PALCALTVLG
+861 PVLCVLTVLG

-889 MTLPASFFALLIGI
+889 MPLPTSFFGLLIGI

>member
-1 MLMLKTVTVLEAISK
+1 MLMLKTATVLEAISK
-16 RRRTARPAAHT
+16 RCRTARPAART

-54 LTAEHAAERLD
+54 LTAEQATERLD
-65 AAGPNTIEAPTKTLA
+65 TSGPNTIEAPTKTLA
-80 RRIADAFVD
+80 RRIADAFID

-97 LALVSL
+97 LALISL

-113 QRDPSTV
+113 QRDPSAV

-155 CTALRDGERVEIPF
+155 CTALRDGERIEIPF

-208 SEAVEKTTAITVVE
+208 SEAVEKTAAVTVVE

-233 CKNIVFTGT
+233 CRNIVFTGT
-242 SVQNGTAIALVVA
+242 SVQNGTAMALVVA

-261 LGGIAKMLNGRGE
+261 LGGIAKMLSGRGE

-368 CDKTDTLTE
+368 CDKTGTLTE

-449 PFDFSRRRLSVVVA
+449 PFDFSRRRLSVVVSDA
-463 DVQGKTQ
+463 QGKTQ
-470 MVTKGAAEEM
+470 MVTKGAGEEM
-480 LEICSFVEVD
+480 LEICSFVEVN
-490 GVAQPLTEDKLAQ
+490 GIARPLAEDKLAQ
-503 IRKQIAGLNA
+503 IRKQVANLNA

-519 AVAQKTNPRC
+519 AVAQKTDPRC

-563 LEAKGVADEVAV
+563 LEAKGVAVKVLTGDNDRVA
-575 IPLDPKKEEC
+575 

-604 IDALDDA
+604 IDALDDT

-657 AMRASDCGIS
+657 AMRAGDCGIS

-800 VCPAAVGAS
+800 VCPAAVDAS

-839 SQTLVIH
+839 SQTLVVH

-851 RLPSPRDHAA
+851 HLPSPRDHAA
-861 PALCALTVLG
+861 PALCVLTVLG

-889 MTLPASFFALLIGI
+889 MTLPASFFGLLIGI

>member
-1 MLMLKTVTVLEAISK
+1 MLMLKTATVLEAISK
-16 RRRTARPAAHT
+16 RRRTARPAAHA
-27 GLSKNTIFAATHS
+27 GLSKNTIFAATHC
-40 AEDALVLLDATANG
+40 AEDTLVLLDATANG
-54 LTAEHAAERLD
+54 LTAEHAAERLS
-65 AAGPNTIEAPTKTLA
+65 AVGPNTIEAPTKTLA

-103 YIDVLAVPEP
+103 YIDVLAVPEL

-155 CTALRDGERVEIPF
+155 CCALRDGERVEIPF

-208 SEAVEKTTAITVVE
+208 SEAVEKTAAITVVE
-222 SADGSALPLSA
+222 GADGSA

-242 SVQNGTAIALVVA
+242 SVQNGTAMALVVA

-261 LGGIAKMLNGRGE
+261 LGGIAKMLNGRVE

-368 CDKTDTLTE
+368 CDKTGTLTE

-438 LRDRYT
+438 LRDRYA

-463 DVQGKTQ
+463 DAQGKTQ

-490 GVAQPLTEDKLAQ
+490 GIAQPLTDEKLAQ
-503 IRKQIAGLNA
+503 IRKQVAGLNA

-519 AVAQKTNPRC
+519 AVAQKTDPRC

-563 LEAKGVADEVAV
+563 LEAKGVAVKVLTGDNDRVA
-575 IPLDPKKEEC
+575 

-611 ELAERAEKTHL
+611 ELAERAENTHL

-716 FGNVLSVTVASL
+716 FGNVLSVTAASL

-753 LPWDTVDDAWTARP
+753 LPWDTVDKAWTARP

-861 PALCALTVLG
+861 PALCVLTVLG

-889 MTLPASFFALLIGI
+889 MPLPTSFFALLIGI
-903 VTAYIALTQ
+903 VGSYIALTQ

>member
-1 MLMLKTVTVLEAISK
+1 MLMLKTATVLEAISK
-16 RRRTARPAAHT
+16 RRHTARPAAHA

-54 LTAEHAAERLD
+54 LTAEQATERLD
-65 AAGPNTIEAPTKTLA
+65 TSGPNTIEAPTKTLA
-80 RRIADAFVD
+80 RRIADAFID

-97 LALVSL
+97 LALISL

-113 QRDPSTV
+113 QRDPSAV

-155 CTALRDGERVEIPF
+155 CTALRDGERIKIPF

-208 SEAVEKTTAITVVE
+208 SEAVEKTAAVTVVE

-233 CKNIVFTGT
+233 CRNIVFTGT
-242 SVQNGTAIALVVA
+242 SVQNGTAMALVVA

-261 LGGIAKMLNGRGE
+261 LGGIAKMLSGRGE

-368 CDKTDTLTE
+368 CDKTGTLTE

-429 APDSMLGQS
+429 MPDSMLGQS

-463 DVQGKTQ
+463 DAQGKTQ
-470 MVTKGAAEEM
+470 MVTKGAAEET
-480 LEICSFVEVD
+480 LDICSFVEVD
-490 GVAQPLTEDKLAQ
+490 GIAQPLTEDKLAQ
-503 IRKQIAGLNA
+503 IRQQVAGLNA

-563 LEAKGVADEVAV
+563 LEAKGVAVKVLTGDNDRVA
-575 IPLDPKKEEC
+575 

-611 ELAERAEKTHL
+611 ELAERAEKAHL

-791 VTFAALFFV
+791 ATFAALFFV
-800 VCPAAVGAS
+800 VCPAAVGS
-809 WSELAAAGDVAGMAT
+809 TWSELVCAGDAAGMAA

-851 RLPSPRDHAA
+851 HLPSPRDHAA
-861 PALCALTVLG
+861 PALCVLTVLG
-871 LALVTWLP
+871 LTLVTWLP

-889 MTLPASFFALLIGI
+889 MALPASFFALLVGI
-903 VTAYIALTQ
+903 VAAYIALTQ
-912 LAKRRYIARHG
+912 LAKHCYIARHG

>member
-1 MLMLKTVTVLEAISK
+1 MLMLKTATVLEAISK

-27 GLSKNTIFAATHS
+27 GLSRNTIFAATHS
-40 AEDALVLLDATANG
+40 AEDALVLLDARAGG
-54 LTAEHAAERLD
+54 LGTEHAAERLD
-65 AAGPNTIEAPTKTLA
+65 AVGPNTIEAPTKTLA
-80 RRIADAFVD
+80 RRIADAFID

-120 IVIGIM
+120 IVVGIM

-188 DARVITAR
+188 DARIITAR

-208 SEAVEKTTAITVVE
+208 SEAVEKTAAITVAE
-222 SADGSALPLSA
+222 GADSSALPLSA

-242 SVQNGTAIALVVA
+242 SVQNGTAMALVVA
-255 TGSDTY
+255 TGPDTY

-368 CDKTDTLTE
+368 CDKTGTLTE

-417 VIDRADVTPSTV
+417 VIDRADLTPSTV

-463 DVQGKTQ
+463 DAQGKTQ

-490 GVAQPLTEDKLAQ
+490 CVAQPLSENKLAQ
-503 IRKQIAGLNA
+503 IRKQVAELNA

-529 VGEFGIA
+529 VGEFGTA

-563 LEAKGVADEVAV
+563 LEAKGVAVKVLTGDNDRVA
-575 IPLDPKKEEC
+575 

-611 ELAERAEKTHL
+611 ELAERAENTHL

-692 RGIIEGRRTYG
+692 HGIIEGRRTYG

-747 EIVCIA
+747 EIACIA

-800 VCPAAVGAS
+800 VCPATVGSS
-809 WSELAAAGDVAGMAT
+809 WAELAAAGNVAGMAAFT
-824 FAALFQSGWFVESMW
+824 ALFQSGWFVESMW
-839 SQTLVIH
+839 SQTLVVH

-851 RLPSPRDHAA
+851 RLPRPRDHAA
-861 PALCALTVLG
+861 PALCLLTVLG
-871 LALVTWLP
+871 LVLVTWLP

-889 MTLPASFFALLIGI
+889 MPLPPIFFALLIGI
-903 VTAYIALTQ
+903 VAAYIALTQ

>member
-1 MLMLKTVTVLEAISK
+1 MLMLKTATVLEAISK

-27 GLSKNTIFAATHS
+27 GLSKNTIFATTHS
-40 AEDALVLLDATANG
+40 ADDALVLLDATANG
-54 LTAEHAAERLD
+54 LTAEQATERLY
-65 AAGPNTIEAPTKTLA
+65 ASGPNTIEAPTKTLA
-80 RRIADAFVD
+80 RRIADAFID

-120 IVIGIM
+120 IVIGTM

-155 CTALRDGERVEIPF
+155 CTALRDGGRIEIPF

-188 DARVITAR
+188 DARIITAR

-208 SEAVEKTTAITVVE
+208 SEAVEKTTAVTVVE
-222 SADGSALPLSA
+222 
-233 CKNIVFTGT
+233 
-242 SVQNGTAIALVVA
+242 
-255 TGSDTY
+255 
-261 LGGIAKMLNGRGE
+261 
-274 KSAFDRGVSSVS
+274 
-286 MLLVR
+286 
-291 LMLVMAP
+291 
-298 AVFAI
+298 
-303 NAATKGNVIDAL
+303 
-315 LFATSVA
+315 
-322 VGITPQMLPV
+322 
-332 IVTTSLS
+332 
-339 QGAKD
+339 GAKD

-368 CDKTDTLTE
+368 CDKTGTLTE

-417 VIDRADVTPSTV
+417 VIDRADVTPSAV
-429 APDSMLGQS
+429 VPDSMLGQS

-463 DVQGKTQ
+463 DAQGKTQ

-480 LEICSFVEVD
+480 LEICSFVEID
-490 GVAQPLTEDKLAQ
+490 GIAQPLTDEKLAQ

-563 LEAKGVADEVAV
+563 LEAKGVAVKVLTGDNDRVA
-575 IPLDPKKEEC
+575 

-636 VMRELLG
+636 VMREMLG

-800 VCPAAVGAS
+800 VCPAAVDAS

-839 SQTLVIH
+839 SQTLVVH

-851 RLPSPRDHAA
+851 HLPSPRDHAA

-889 MTLPASFFALLIGI
+889 MPLPTSFFGLLIGI